1 MLYCVKGE
9 LLKLEPRMAVAT
21 GGFFYGMKVRY
32 KYLIVT
38 DGESDDDVTGK
49 VFISGP
55 LEYSSVKE
63 GDEVIA
69 EKVPY
74 EDHHRFY
81 YVTAMYT
88 KRE

>member
-1 MLYCVKGE
+1 M
-9 LLKLEPRMAVAT
+9 
-21 GGFFYGMKVRY
+21 GGFFFGMRVRY
-32 KYLIVT
+32 KYLMVADAET
-38 DGESDDDVTGK
+38 GNNVVGK
-49 VFISGP
+49 VFITGP
-55 LEYSSVKE
+55 MEYSSVRV

-88 KRE
+88 QRK